1 MTFLTL
7 PSWQCRLSMDPTS
20 TELRVGVHR
29 LVSRAGQL
37 VRATSGSSGYD
48 LASAEDGEL
57 TILPGAVALVRTGL
71 ALELPPGLE
80 GQVRSRSGL
89 AARSGVFVLNS
100 PGTIDSDYRGEM
112 KVVLANFG
120 GAPFSVFPGDRIAQ
134 LVFIKVPNVCLVAVD
149 ELAPTERGVMV
160 ALGPQEMR
168 PSHWTNMLGGSDM
181 KETLLASIAEEVV
194 SCQKC
199 RLGATRTKA
208 VPGAGSAHARICFVG
223 EGPGR
228 EEDLS
233 GIPFV
238 GQAGRLLDRILIAEG
253 LSRRD
258 FYICNI
264 VKCRPPNNRV
274 PEPSEVSACSL
285 YLYAQLAIVEP
296 EIICLLGNTAL
307 RFFFGEQYS
316 IGQVRGTILVKDEQR
331 FMPTYHPAAAL
342 RNPQYV
348 QVIQSDLRKLAA
360 LIQRTVD

>member
-1 MTFLTL
+1 MQNTL
-7 PSWQCRLSMDPTS
+7 GYNDILG
-20 TELRVGVHR
+20 LR
-29 LVSRAGQL
+29 
-37 VRATSGSSGYD
+37 
-48 LASAEDGEL
+48 
-57 TILPGAVALVRTGL
+57 
-71 ALELPPGLE
+71 
-80 GQVRSRSGL
+80 
-89 AARSGVFVLNS
+89 
-100 PGTIDSDYRGEM
+100 
-112 KVVLANFG
+112 
-120 GAPFSVFPGDRIAQ
+120 
-134 LVFIKVPNVCLVAVD
+134 
-149 ELAPTERGVMV
+149 
-160 ALGPQEMR
+160 
-168 PSHWTNMLGGSDM
+168 GSDM

-199 RLGATRTKA
+199 KLGATRTKA
-208 VPGAGSAHARICFVG
+208 VPGVGSAHARICLVG

-238 GQAGRLLDRILIAEG
+238 GQAGRLLDKILIAEG
-253 LSRRD
+253 MNRRD

-264 VKCRPPNNRV
+264 VKCRPPNNRM

-296 EIICLLGNTAL
+296 DVICLLGNTAL

-348 QVIQSDLRKLAA
+348 QVIQSDLRKLAV

>member
-1 MTFLTL
+1 MQNTL
-7 PSWQCRLSMDPTS
+7 
-20 TELRVGVHR
+20 
-29 LVSRAGQL
+29 
-37 VRATSGSSGYD
+37 GYNN
-48 LASAEDGEL
+48 
-57 TILPGAVALVRTGL
+57 ILG
-71 ALELPPGLE
+71 
-80 GQVRSRSGL
+80 
-89 AARSGVFVLNS
+89 
-100 PGTIDSDYRGEM
+100 
-112 KVVLANFG
+112 
-120 GAPFSVFPGDRIAQ
+120 
-134 LVFIKVPNVCLVAVD
+134 
-149 ELAPTERGVMV
+149 
-160 ALGPQEMR
+160 
-168 PSHWTNMLGGSDM
+168 LGGSDT

-208 VPGAGSAHARICFVG
+208 VPGVGSARARICFVG

-253 LSRRD
+253 MSRRD
-258 FYICNI
+258 CYICNI

-274 PEPSEVSACSL
+274 PEPSEVLACSL
-285 YLYAQLAIVEP
+285 YLYAQLAIVQP
-296 EIICLLGNTAL
+296 EVICLLGNIAL

-342 RNPQYV
+342 RNPQYG

-360 LIQRTVD
+360 LVQRTVD